1 MCRVNEQF
9 RRGIIVGV
17 CTYVVWGLLT
27 AYWKLLHR
35 FRAFEL
41 IGWRIA
47 CAALV
52 MVVVVSVSGGWRA
65 IRPPLADP
73 AVRRRVALASVAL
86 TVNWTSYV
94 WAVVHDH
101 VLETALGYFIAPLGT
116 MAVGVVVLHE
126 RVRRAQVTAVALATA
141 AIVVLS
147 ASYGRVPWLALA
159 IAVSWTSYWYLKRQV
174 PLTPVHSMAAETLLL
189 ALPALVLIVTMAPQP
204 SSVAHTAS
212 AGQLVLVML
221 TGPATVAP
229 LMTFAYAA
237 KRLPLTLIGPMQYI
251 VPTINFL
258 LGWLAYGE
266 ALTWQKVVGFGLV
279 WTGLTVMTTDMVRH
293 ARNARRGPITTRY
306 AEAAS

>member
-101 VLETALGYFIAPLGT
+101 VLETAAL
-116 MAVGVVVLHE
+116 
-126 RVRRAQVTAVALATA
+126 VTPSPRWGRWR
-141 AIVVLS
+141 S
-147 ASYGRVPWLALA
+147 AS
-159 IAVSWTSYWYLKRQV
+159 
-174 PLTPVHSMAAETLLL
+174 
-189 ALPALVLIVTMAPQP
+189 
-204 SSVAHTAS
+204 SSSTKSGS
-212 AGQLVLVML
+212 AG
-221 TGPATVAP
+221 P
-229 LMTFAYAA
+229 
-237 KRLPLTLIGPMQYI
+237 R
-251 VPTINFL
+251 
-258 LGWLAYGE
+258 
-266 ALTWQKVVGFGLV
+266 
-279 WTGLTVMTTDMVRH
+279 
-293 ARNARRGPITTRY
+293 
-306 AEAAS
+306 